1 MKYFIITILILL
13 ASCVGRDALEEH
25 LSKDCKCEVYTLGNN
40 STISDGIS
48 ACARKMGDSLKWGFI
63 DNNDCK
69 QFLPFI
75 YDDAKDYGCGLAP
88 VAKGRL
94 WGAIDTLGNLRIKYK
109 YHNLHTFF
117 DSLAT
122 FVDST
127 HKWGVI
133 NMNDVTIV
141 TAQYEYVSDFY
152 SNISVVL
159 NRDLTWGI
167 INSKGKLL
175 PLKIDSLQRGYY
187 TLNHYTN
194 IPNDARVPITGTL
207 MSDNKTEI
215 VLLPLY
221 IEGKKHVFLSFDN
234 KYALVG
240 DSIHIGIIRTNP
252 TCLST
257 VSFKSIY

>member
-1 MKYFIITILILL
+1 MKYFIILISILL
-13 ASCVGRDALEEH
+13 ASCGQDPLEAY
-25 LSKDCKCEVYTLGNN
+25 LSEDCKCEFYTLGNN
-40 STISDGIS
+40 SSFLGRVS

-63 DNNDCK
+63 DNNNCK
-69 QFLPFI
+69 QFLPFV
-75 YDDAKDYGCGLAP
+75 YDNAKDYGCGLAP

-94 WGAIDTLGNLRIKYK
+94 WGAIDTLGNLKIKYK
-109 YHNLHTFF
+109 YYNLNTFF

-127 HKWGVI
+127 KKWGVI
-133 NMNDVTIV
+133 NMNDVMILEP
-141 TAQYEYVSDFY
+141 QYEYISNFY

-159 NRDLTWGI
+159 NRDLTWSV

-187 TLNHYTN
+187 TLDHCAN
-194 IPNDARVPITGTL
+194 IPNDASVTITGTL

-215 VLLPLY
+215 VILPLY
-221 IEGKKHVFLSFDN
+221 IEGQKHRLISFNN
-234 KYALVG
+234 KYALVD

-252 TCLST
+252 ACLST